1 MVSFDKWL
9 NESILY
15 KDIIP
20 VESSLNIDDL
30 KEYKGRPVYKKYEY
44 FGDCKNTV
52 DKDHMWD
59 ANQMSDWIY
68 NKCSLLDI
76 NYVIYRITNG
86 ERRIP
91 IKLLECI
98 DKLMKRNLLDDV
110 SKIVCGIDDYQKI
123 MFIYVTETDTHY
135 FFDCVI

>member
-9 NESILY
+9 NESVLY

-30 KEYKGRPVYKKYEY
+30 KEYEGRPVYKKYEY

-52 DKDHMWD
+52 DKDHIWD

-68 NKCSLLDI
+68 NKCSVLDI